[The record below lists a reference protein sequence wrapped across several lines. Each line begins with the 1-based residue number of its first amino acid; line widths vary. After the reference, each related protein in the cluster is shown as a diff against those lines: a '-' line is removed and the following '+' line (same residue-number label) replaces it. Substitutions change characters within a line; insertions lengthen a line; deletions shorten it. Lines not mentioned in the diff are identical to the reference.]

1 MRGQILKPSL
11 TPFLQNSMWNPKKTT
26 DLGFQKGCLI
36 LGTPLLTCKVKYAPW
51 ATNLHQT
58 IFICSQFWQHVV
70 PKCVSATS
78 RLGIPTVPEWCTV
91 STTVFSKPCSAPPSV
106 CNEIFAGPAAA
117 FGTTRGYL
125 LSLSLPAVF
134 PSPACDGVCFCG
146 IQTTRQCGGTRP
158 RIELDGLCIHS
169 LLSLDNG
176 KKKRRALPLP

>member
-1 MRGQILKPSL
+1 M
-11 TPFLQNSMWNPKKTT
+11 
-26 DLGFQKGCLI
+26 
-36 LGTPLLTCKVKYAPW
+36 
-51 ATNLHQT
+51 
-58 IFICSQFWQHVV
+58 

-176 KKKRRALPLP
+176 KKNEGHCRCHRQKKKEQKHKQGSMPNQFLKTISLPIQDAISKKDLLRPRRRPACAGL